1 MAFMRNISAG
11 YVLFCRTKENQKGRR
26 CPEGMKAPVGLLSR
40 RPVCGAN
47 AACSARQGH
56 SDFDALDPTGCGPLR
71 LLRALGGTRILQAAA
86 PTAPPCIRHWRR
98 SSPLQTRGCSPLIIP
113 RQRSKRKNAS
123 RFAQTGCG
131 PLRLLRALG
140 GTRILQAAA
149 PTAPPCIR
157 RRRRSSLLHI
167 FFASPICRPLSRCAT
182 APRRGAGAADTAV
195 SVTTPP
201 VKMRLERPC
210 GCAAMKAPV
219 GLSSRRAVCDS
230 RWKDFV
236 LTSVGG
242 ATNANI
248 KIIFPLIMARA
259 HAVAISNSVT
269 PAQTTRHILWR
280 LHLPLQNP
288 PPRGSRSPVRRGSS
302 WPGPSAHRPAPAARR
317 RHAR

>member
-40 RPVCGAN
+40 RPVCEAN
-47 AACSARQGH
+47 AACLARQGH
-56 SDFDALDPTGCGPLR
+56 GDFDALDPTGCGTLR

-86 PTAPPCIRHWRR
+86 PTAPPCIRRWRR

-123 RFAQTGCG
+123 RFAQ
-131 PLRLLRALG
+131 
-140 GTRILQAAA
+140 RIFFFRFSDLQA
-149 PTAPPCIR
+149 PQSLR
-157 RRRRSSLLHI
+157 NSS
-167 FFASPICRPLSRCAT
+167 PQ
-182 APRRGAGAADTAV
+182 
-195 SVTTPP
+195 
-201 VKMRLERPC
+201 
-210 GCAAMKAPV
+210 
-219 GLSSRRAVCDS
+219 
-230 RWKDFV
+230 
-236 LTSVGG
+236 G

-288 PPRGSRSPVRRGSS
+288 PPHGNRSPVRRGSS
-302 WPGPSAHRPAPAARR
+302 WPGPSGRRPAPAARR
-317 RHAR
+317 RRAR

>member
-11 YVLFCRTKENQKGRR
+11 YVLFCRTKENRKGRR

-40 RPVCGAN
+40 RPVCEAN
-47 AACSARQGH
+47 AACSARQGR
-56 SDFDALDPTGCGPLR
+56 SDFDALEPTGCGTLR

-86 PTAPPCIRHWRR
+86 PTAPPCIRHWRQ

-123 RFAQTGCG
+123 RFAQ
-131 PLRLLRALG
+131 
-140 GTRILQAAA
+140 RIFFFRFSDLQA
-149 PTAPPCIR
+149 PQSLR
-157 RRRRSSLLHI
+157 DSS
-167 FFASPICRPLSRCAT
+167 PQ
-182 APRRGAGAADTAV
+182 
-195 SVTTPP
+195 
-201 VKMRLERPC
+201 
-210 GCAAMKAPV
+210 
-219 GLSSRRAVCDS
+219 
-230 RWKDFV
+230 
-236 LTSVGG
+236 G

-288 PPRGSRSPVRRGSS
+288 PPHGNRSPVRRGSS
-302 WPGPSAHRPAPAARR
+302 WPGPSAHRPVPAARR
-317 RHAR
+317 RRAR